1 MSKVSVSLTDRR
13 LFCQVQTISLDQEED
28 AVTTSTIDAK
38 LLAGMFIAGAANLEA
53 NKEWINELNV
63 FPVPD
68 GDTGTNMTLTIKSA
82 VSEVSALGDVFTMT
96 DICKAMSSG
105 SLRGA
110 RGNSGVILSQ
120 LIRGFGKVAKSENE
134 LTIPVLA
141 DAFDRAVE
149 TAYKAVMK
157 PKEGT
162 ILTVAK
168 GASLKSR
175 ELADNGEEDLEKFLG
190 EVLAEAEKVL
200 AETPELLPVLKQA
213 GVVDSGGQGLVQ
225 VMKGAYDKFL
235 GKEIEYAIPAEDEE
249 EKGEN
254 KAEKDLQEA
263 EPLRFIYKMR
273 MTVLMSKKPSSRDQK
288 EYLEFLKSLGD
299 RVKCAAEDNVLH
311 VRIRTN
317 DPGLIIQRSQKFG
330 ELGEVRLLN
339 LREAESSARSA
350 EPESEKADKKRP
362 EPEIPPQPRKD
373 VGFITVSVGDG
384 IAEIFTGLGVD
395 YVISGG
401 QTMNPSTDDV
411 LKAVEKVNADTI
423 FVLPNNKNIIMAAN
437 QAASLTT
444 DKKVVVIPTTTV
456 PQGITAVIN
465 YMPDLDAEANKANM
479 AEEIGTVHSAEVTY
493 AVRDTQIDGIEI
505 HEGDIMGIGDQG
517 ILATGKGIEDI
528 SFESLKKIVTEDTE
542 IISIYYGE
550 DVSEED
556 AEKFRARAAEE
567 FSSCDVELQYG
578 GQPIYYYILS
588 AE

>member
-1 MSKVSVSLTDRR
+1 M
-13 LFCQVQTISLDQEED
+13 
-28 AVTTSTIDAK
+28 TTSTIDAK
-38 LLAGMFIAGAANLEA
+38 LLAEMFFAGAANLEA

-82 VSEVSALGDVFTMT
+82 VKEVSALESTDSMKDV
-96 DICKAMSSG
+96 CKAMSSG

-120 LIRGFGKVAKSENE
+120 LIRGFGKVAKTETE

-141 DAFDRAVE
+141 DGFDRAVE

-175 ELADNGEEDLEKFLG
+175 ELCDAGEENLEVFLG
-190 EVLAEAEKVL
+190 AVLEEAEKVL
-200 AETPELLPVLKQA
+200 ASTPELLPVLKQA

-225 VMKGAYDKFL
+225 VMKGAYDRFL
-235 GKEIEYAIPAEDEE
+235 GKEIDYSALIEKEE
-249 EKGEN
+249 EKPE
-254 KAEKDLQEA
+254 AETEKEVQDQ

-273 MTVLMSKKPSSRDQK
+273 MTVLMNKKPSSRDQK

-299 RVKCAAEDNVLH
+299 RVKCAMEGDILH
-311 VRIRTN
+311 VKVQTN

-339 LREAESSARSA
+339 LKDAESGGKALSAGKSA
-350 EPESEKADKKRP
+350 SGSGAAESAKAAAPEVPAAP
-362 EPEIPPQPRKD
+362 EQPRKD
-373 VGFITVSVGDG
+373 VGFITVSVGSG
-384 IAEIFTGLGVD
+384 IKEIFTGLGVD

-411 LKAVEKVNADTI
+411 LKAVESVNADVV

-444 DKKVVVIPTTTV
+444 DKKVVVVPTTTV

-479 AEEIGTVHSAEVTY
+479 SEEIGTVHSAEVTY
-493 AVRDTQIDGIEI
+493 AVRDTEIDNIKI
-505 HEGDIMGIGDQG
+505 HQGDIMGIGDNG
-517 ILATGKGIEDI
+517 ILATGKDIEDVT
-528 SFESLKKIVTEDTE
+528 FESLSKIVEEDTE

-550 DVSEED
+550 DVEEET
-556 AEKFRARAAEE
+556 AEKFRQRAAQA
-567 FSSCDVELQYG
+567 FPSCDVELQYG

>member
-1 MSKVSVSLTDRR
+1 M
-13 LFCQVQTISLDQEED
+13 
-28 AVTTSTIDAK
+28 TTSTIDAK
-38 LLAGMFIAGAANLEA
+38 QLAGMFIAGAANLEA

-82 VSEVSALGDVFTMT
+82 VNEVAALGDTGSMA

-120 LIRGFGKVAKSENE
+120 LIRGFGKVAKSETE
-134 LTIPVLA
+134 LTVPVLA

-175 ELADNGEEDLEKFLG
+175 ELADAGEENMEAFLG
-190 EVLAEAEKVL
+190 AVLAEAEKVL

-235 GKEIEYAIPAEDEE
+235 GKEIDYAIPQEE
-249 EKGEN
+249 EEDNGE
-254 KAEKDLQEA
+254 KQAEKEYQEP
-263 EPLRFIYKMR
+263 ESLRFIYKMK
-273 MTVLMSKKPSSRDQK
+273 MTVLMAKKPSSRDQK
-288 EYLEFLKSLGD
+288 EYVEFLKSLGD
-299 RVKCAAEDNVLH
+299 RVKCAAEGNVLH
-311 VRIRTN
+311 VRIQTN

-330 ELGEVRLLN
+330 ALGEVRLIN
-339 LREAESSARSA
+339 LKEAENGARSA
-350 EPESEKADKKRP
+350 GQDNESSGKKEKAEVKKA

-384 IAEIFTGLGVD
+384 IADIFTGLGVD

-411 LKAVEKVNADTI
+411 IKAVEKVNADTI

-444 DKKVVVIPTTTV
+444 DKKVVVVPTTTV

-479 AEEIGTVHSAEVTY
+479 TEEIGTVHSAEITY

-505 HEGDIMGIGDQG
+505 HEGDIMGIGDHG
-517 ILATGKGIEDI
+517 ILTTGKEIEDTT
-528 SFESLKKIVTEDTE
+528 FESLKKIVTDETE

>member
-1 MSKVSVSLTDRR
+1 M
-13 LFCQVQTISLDQEED
+13 
-28 AVTTSTIDAK
+28 TTSTIDAK
-38 LLAGMFIAGAANLEA
+38 QLAGMFIAGAANLEA

-82 VSEVSALGDVFTMT
+82 VNEVAALGDTGSMA

-120 LIRGFGKVAKSENE
+120 LIRGFGKVAKSETE
-134 LTIPVLA
+134 LTVPVLA

-175 ELADNGEEDLEKFLG
+175 ELADAGEENMEAFLG
-190 EVLAEAEKVL
+190 AVLAEAEKVL

-235 GKEIEYAIPAEDEE
+235 GKEIDYAIPQEE
-249 EKGEN
+249 EEDNGE
-254 KAEKDLQEA
+254 KQAEKEYQEP
-263 EPLRFIYKMR
+263 ESLRFIYKMK
-273 MTVLMSKKPSSRDQK
+273 MTVLMAKKPSSRDQK
-288 EYLEFLKSLGD
+288 EYVEFLKSLGD

-311 VRIRTN
+311 VRIQTN

-330 ELGEVRLLN
+330 ELGEVRLIN
-339 LREAESSARSA
+339 LKEAENGARSTGQDNESSGKKEKAEVKKA
-350 EPESEKADKKRP
+350 EPEV
-362 EPEIPPQPRKD
+362 PPQPRKD
-373 VGFITVSVGDG
+373 VGFITVSVGEG
-384 IAEIFTGLGVD
+384 IADIFTGLGVD

-411 LKAVEKVNADTI
+411 IKAVEKVNADTI

-444 DKKVVVIPTTTV
+444 DKKVVVVPTTTV

-479 AEEIGTVHSAEVTY
+479 TEEIGTVHSAEITY

-505 HEGDIMGIGDQG
+505 HEGDIMGIGDHG
-517 ILATGKGIEDI
+517 ILTTGKEIEDTT
-528 SFESLKKIVTEDTE
+528 FESLKKIVTDETE

>member
-1 MSKVSVSLTDRR
+1 M
-13 LFCQVQTISLDQEED
+13 
-28 AVTTSTIDAK
+28 TTSTIDAK
-38 LLAGMFIAGAANLEA
+38 QLAGMFIAGAANLEA

-82 VSEVSALGDVFTMT
+82 VNEVAALGDTGSMA

-120 LIRGFGKVAKSENE
+120 LIRGFGKVAKSETE
-134 LTIPVLA
+134 LTVPVLA

-175 ELADNGEEDLEKFLG
+175 ELADAGEENMEAFLG
-190 EVLAEAEKVL
+190 AVLAEAEKVL

-225 VMKGAYDKFL
+225 VMKGAYDEFL
-235 GKEIEYAIPAEDEE
+235 GKEIDYAIPQEE
-249 EKGEN
+249 EEDNGE
-254 KAEKDLQEA
+254 KQAEKEYQEP
-263 EPLRFIYKMR
+263 ESLRFIYKMK
-273 MTVLMSKKPSSRDQK
+273 MTVLMAKKPSSRDQK
-288 EYLEFLKSLGD
+288 EYVEFLKSLGD

-311 VRIRTN
+311 VRIQTN

-330 ELGEVRLLN
+330 ELGEVRLIN
-339 LREAESSARSA
+339 LKEAENGAKSAGQDNESSGKK
-350 EPESEKADKKRP
+350 EKAEVKKA

-384 IAEIFTGLGVD
+384 IADIFTGLGVD

-411 LKAVEKVNADTI
+411 IKAVEKVNADTI

-444 DKKVVVIPTTTV
+444 DKKVVVVPTTTV

-479 AEEIGTVHSAEVTY
+479 TEEIGTVHSAEITY

-505 HEGDIMGIGDQG
+505 HEGDIMGIGDHG
-517 ILATGKGIEDI
+517 ILTTGKEIEDTT
-528 SFESLKKIVTEDTE
+528 FESLKKIVTDETE

-550 DVSEED
+550 DVTEED

>member
-1 MSKVSVSLTDRR
+1 M
-13 LFCQVQTISLDQEED
+13 FIMQEED
-28 AVTTSTIDAK
+28 AVTTNVIDGK
-38 LLAGMFIAGAANLEA
+38 LLAAMFCAGAANLES

-82 VSEVSALGDVFTMT
+82 VKEVKDLGETDSMK

-120 LIRGFGKVAKSENE
+120 LIRGFGKIAKSESE
-134 LTIPVLA
+134 LTIPILA

-168 GASLKSR
+168 GAAVKSR
-175 ELADNGEEDLEKFLG
+175 ELADAGEDNLEVFLG
-190 EVLAEAEKVL
+190 AVLAEAEKVL
-200 AETPELLPVLKQA
+200 AETPEMLPVLKQA

-235 GKEIEYAIPAEDEE
+235 GKEIDYGIPAESEE
-249 EKGEN
+249 EKGE
-254 KAEKDLQEA
+254 KEPEKEPQELD
-263 EPLRFIYKMR
+263 LRFIYKMR
-273 MTVLMSKKPSSRDQK
+273 MTVLMNKKPSSRDQK

-299 RVKCAAEDNVLH
+299 RVKCAMEENVLH
-311 VRIRTN
+311 VRIQTN

-330 ELGEVRLLN
+330 ELGEVRLIN
-339 LREAESSARSA
+339 LKEIESGKGA
-350 EPESEKADKKRP
+350 EPAKEAAKPEKPVKAP
-362 EPEIPPQPRKD
+362 EPEVPAQPRKE
-373 VGFITVSVGDG
+373 VGFITVSVGEG

-395 YVISGG
+395 CVISGG

-444 DKKVVVIPTTTV
+444 DKKVVVVPTTTV

-479 AEEIGTVHSAEVTY
+479 TEEIGTVHSAEVTY
-493 AVRDTQIDGIEI
+493 AVRDTQIDGVEI
-505 HEGDIMGIGDQG
+505 HEGDIMGIGDNG

-528 SFESLKKIVTEDTE
+528 TFESLKKIVEEDTE

-556 AEKFRARAAEE
+556 AEKLRARTAEE
-567 FSSCDVELQYG
+567 FASCDVELQYG

>member
-1 MSKVSVSLTDRR
+1 M
-13 LFCQVQTISLDQEED
+13 
-28 AVTTSTIDAK
+28 TTSAIDAR
-38 LLAGMFIAGAANLEA
+38 LLSGMFIAGAANLEA

-82 VSEVSALGDVFTMT
+82 VKEVSALGDTDSMK

-120 LIRGFGKVAKSENE
+120 LIRGFGKVAKSETA
-134 LTIPVLA
+134 LTVPVLA

-168 GASLKSR
+168 GAAVKSR
-175 ELADNGEEDLEKFLG
+175 ELADAGEENLEVFLG
-190 EVLAEAEKVL
+190 AVLAEAEKVL
-200 AETPELLPVLKQA
+200 ANTPELLPVLKQA

-225 VMKGAYDKFL
+225 VMKGAYDRFL
-235 GKEIEYAIPAEDEE
+235 GKEIDYSALMEKEE
-249 EKGEN
+249 EAG
-254 KAEKDLQEA
+254 EA
-263 EPLRFIYKMR
+263 EPEKEVEKEQEYLRFIYKMR

-288 EYLEFLKSLGD
+288 EYIEFLKSLGD
-299 RVKCAAEDNVLH
+299 RVKCAAEGDILH
-311 VRIRTN
+311 VRIQTN

-330 ELGEVRLLN
+330 ELGEVRLIN
-339 LREAESSARSA
+339 LKEAESGRSA
-350 EPESEKADKKRP
+350 VSEKKESKAEPAAAPVKKE
-362 EPEIPPQPRKD
+362 EPVETPPQPRKE
-373 VGFITVSVGDG
+373 VGFITVSVGEG
-384 IAEIFTGLGVD
+384 IEEIFKGLGVD

-437 QAASLTT
+437 QAASLTE
-444 DKKVVVIPTTTV
+444 DKKVVVVPTTTV

-479 AEEIGTVHSAEVTY
+479 TEEIGAVHSAEVTY
-493 AVRDTQIDGIEI
+493 AVRDTEIDGIKI
-505 HEGDIMGIGDQG
+505 HEGDIMAIGDQG
-517 ILATGKGIEDI
+517 ILTTGKGIEDI
-528 SFESLKKIVTEDTE
+528 TFESLTKIVEDDTE
-542 IISIYYGE
+542 IISIYYGK

-556 AEKFRARAAEE
+556 AEKLRERAAEA

>member
-1 MSKVSVSLTDRR
+1 M
-13 LFCQVQTISLDQEED
+13 
-28 AVTTSTIDAK
+28 TTSAIDAR
-38 LLAGMFIAGAANLEA
+38 LLSGMFIAGAANLEA

-82 VSEVSALGDVFTMT
+82 VKEVSALGDTDSMK

-120 LIRGFGKVAKSENE
+120 LIRGFGKVAKSETA
-134 LTIPVLA
+134 LTVPVLA

-168 GASLKSR
+168 GAAVKSR
-175 ELADNGEEDLEKFLG
+175 ELADAGEENLEVFLG
-190 EVLAEAEKVL
+190 AVLAEAEKVL
-200 AETPELLPVLKQA
+200 ASTPELLPVLKQA

-225 VMKGAYDKFL
+225 VMKGAYDRFL
-235 GKEIEYAIPAEDEE
+235 GKEIDYSALMEKEE
-249 EKGEN
+249 EAG
-254 KAEKDLQEA
+254 EA
-263 EPLRFIYKMR
+263 EPEKEVEKEQEYLRFIYKMR

-288 EYLEFLKSLGD
+288 EYIEFLKSLGD
-299 RVKCAAEDNVLH
+299 RVKCAAEGDILH
-311 VRIRTN
+311 VRIQTN

-330 ELGEVRLLN
+330 ELGEVRLIN
-339 LREAESSARSA
+339 LKEAESGRSA
-350 EPESEKADKKRP
+350 VSEKEETKAEPAAAPVKKE
-362 EPEIPPQPRKD
+362 EPVETPPQPRKE
-373 VGFITVSVGDG
+373 VGFITVSVGEG
-384 IAEIFTGLGVD
+384 IEEIFKGLGVD

-437 QAASLTT
+437 QAASLTE
-444 DKKVVVIPTTTV
+444 DKKVVVVPTTTV

-479 AEEIGTVHSAEVTY
+479 TEEIGAVHSAEVTY
-493 AVRDTQIDGIEI
+493 AVRDTEIDGIKI
-505 HEGDIMGIGDQG
+505 HEGDIMAIGDQG
-517 ILATGKGIEDI
+517 ILTTGKGIEDI
-528 SFESLKKIVTEDTE
+528 TFESLTKIVEDDTE
-542 IISIYYGE
+542 IISIYYGK

-556 AEKFRARAAEE
+556 AEKLRERAAEA

>member
-1 MSKVSVSLTDRR
+1 MEFLSN
-13 LFCQVQTISLDQEED
+13 QEED
-28 AVTTSTIDAK
+28 AVTTSAIDAK
-38 LLAGMFIAGAANLEA
+38 LLAEMFFAGAANLEA

-82 VSEVSALGDVFTMT
+82 VKEVSALGSTDSMKDV
-96 DICKAMSSG
+96 CKAMSSG

-120 LIRGFGKVAKSENE
+120 LIRGFGKVAKTETE
-134 LTIPVLA
+134 LTIPVIA
-141 DAFDRAVE
+141 DGFDRAVE

-168 GASLKSR
+168 GAAVKSR
-175 ELADNGEEDLEKFLG
+175 ELADAGEENLEAFLG
-190 EVLAEAEKVL
+190 AVLEEAEKVL
-200 AETPELLPVLKQA
+200 ANTPELLPVLKQA

-225 VMKGAYDKFL
+225 VLKGAYDRFL
-235 GKEIEYAIPAEDEE
+235 GKEIDYSALMEKEE
-249 EKGEN
+249 A
-254 KAEKDLQEA
+254 KAETEPEKEA
-263 EPLRFIYKMR
+263 VEKEELRFIYKMR
-273 MTVLMSKKPSSRDQK
+273 MTVLMPKKPSSRDQK

-299 RVKCAAEDNVLH
+299 RVKCAVEGDILH
-311 VRIRTN
+311 VKCHTN

-339 LREAESSARSA
+339 LKDTESTGRSTDTGRSSGSASA
-350 EPESEKADKKRP
+350 EEKKPAEKEVPRMPD
-362 EPEIPPQPRKD
+362 QPRKE

-384 IAEIFTGLGVD
+384 IRDIFTGLGVD

-411 LKAVEKVNADTI
+411 LKAVESVNADVV

-444 DKKVVVIPTTTV
+444 DKKVIVVPTTTV

-479 AEEIGTVHSAEVTY
+479 IEEIGAVHSAEVTY
-493 AVRDTQIDGIEI
+493 AVRDTEIDSIKI
-505 HEGDIMGIGDQG
+505 HEGDIMGIGDSG
-517 ILATGKGIEDI
+517 ILTTGSDIEDVT
-528 SFESLKKIVTEDTE
+528 FESLKKIVDENTE

-550 DVSEED
+550 DVAEED
-556 AEKFRARAAEE
+556 AEKFRARASES
-567 FSSCDVELQYG
+567 FQSCDVELQYG

>member
-1 MSKVSVSLTDRR
+1 M
-13 LFCQVQTISLDQEED
+13 
-28 AVTTSTIDAK
+28 TTSAIDAR
-38 LLAGMFIAGAANLEA
+38 LLSGMFLAGAANLEA

-82 VSEVSALGDVFTMT
+82 VKEVSALGDTDSMK

-120 LIRGFGKVAKSENE
+120 LIRGFGKVAKAETA
-134 LTIPVLA
+134 LTVPVLA

-168 GASLKSR
+168 GAALKSR
-175 ELADNGEEDLEKFLG
+175 ELADAGEENLEAFLG
-190 EVLAEAEKVL
+190 AVLEEAEKVL
-200 AETPELLPVLKQA
+200 ANTPELLPVLKQA

-225 VMKGAYDKFL
+225 VMKGAYDRFL
-235 GKEIEYAIPAEDEE
+235 GKEIDYSALIEKEE
-249 EKGEN
+249 EAGE
-254 KAEKDLQEA
+254 KEPEKEPQEQ
-263 EPLRFIYKMR
+263 EFLRFIYKMR

-288 EYLEFLKSLGD
+288 EYIEFLKSLGD
-299 RVKCAAEDNVLH
+299 RVKCAAEGDILH
-311 VRIRTN
+311 VRIQTN

-330 ELGEVRLLN
+330 ELGEVRLIN
-339 LREAESSARSA
+339 LKEAESGRSA
-350 EPESEKADKKRP
+350 VSDKDDSKAEPAAPAKP
-362 EPEIPPQPRKD
+362 EPQEVPPQPRKE
-373 VGFITVSVGDG
+373 V
-384 IAEIFTGLGVD
+384 

-411 LKAVEKVNADTI
+411 LQAVEKVNADTI
-423 FVLPNNKNIIMAAN
+423 FVLPNNKNIVMAAN

-444 DKKVVVIPTTTV
+444 DKKVVVVPTTTV

-479 AEEIGTVHSAEVTY
+479 TEEIGNVHSAEVTY
-493 AVRDTQIDGIEI
+493 AVRDTEIDGIRI
-505 HEGDIMGIGDQG
+505 HEGDIMAIGDSG
-517 ILATGKGIEDI
+517 ILTTGKGIEDVT
-528 SFESLKKIVTEDTE
+528 FESLKKIVEDDTE
-542 IISIYYGE
+542 IISIYYGK

-556 AEKFRARAAEE
+556 AEKLRDRAAEA
-567 FSSCDVELQYG
+567 FTSCDVELQYG

>member
-1 MSKVSVSLTDRR
+1 M
-13 LFCQVQTISLDQEED
+13 
-28 AVTTSTIDAK
+28 TTSTIDAR
-38 LLAGMFIAGAANLEA
+38 LLAEMFFAGAANLEA

-82 VSEVSALGDVFTMT
+82 VNEVSALGNTDSMK

-120 LIRGFGKVAKSENE
+120 LIRGFGKVAKAETA

-141 DAFDRAVE
+141 EAFDRAVE

-168 GASLKSR
+168 GAALKSR
-175 ELADNGEEDLEKFLG
+175 ELADAGEENLEVFLG
-190 EVLAEAEKVL
+190 AVLEEAEKVL
-200 AETPELLPVLKQA
+200 AHTPELLPVLKEA

-225 VMKGAYDKFL
+225 VMKGAYDRFL
-235 GKEIEYAIPAEDEE
+235 GKEIDYSALIEKEE
-249 EKGEN
+249 PGE
-254 KAEKDLQEA
+254 EA
-263 EPLRFIYKMR
+263 EPEKEAQEQEALRFIYKMR
-273 MTVLMSKKPSSRDQK
+273 MTVLMTKKPSSRDQK

-299 RVKCAAEDNVLH
+299 RVKCAMEGDILH
-311 VRIRTN
+311 VKVQTN

-330 ELGEVRLLN
+330 ELGEVRLIN
-339 LREAESSARSA
+339 LKETDSAGKTASA
-350 EPESEKADKKRP
+350 EKSGSKPKAPVEQVKPAQEQEAAK
-362 EPEIPPQPRKD
+362 QPRKD
-373 VGFITVSVGDG
+373 VGFITVSVGEG
-384 IAEIFTGLGVD
+384 IKEIFQGLGVD

-411 LKAVEKVNADTI
+411 LKAVESVNADVI

-444 DKKVVVIPTTTV
+444 DKKVVVVPTTTV

-479 AEEIGTVHSAEVTY
+479 FEEIGTVHSAEITY
-493 AVRDTQIDGIEI
+493 AVRDTEISGIAI
-505 HEGDIMGIGDQG
+505 HQGDIMGIGDEG
-517 ILATGKGIEDI
+517 ILTTGSNVEDVT
-528 SFESLKKIVTEDTE
+528 FESLKMIVEEDTE

-550 DVSEED
+550 DVTEED
-556 AEKFRARAAEE
+556 AEKLRTRAAEA
-567 FSSCDVELQYG
+567 FPSCDVELQYG
-578 GQPIYYYILS
+578 GQPIYFYILS

>member
-1 MSKVSVSLTDRR
+1 M
-13 LFCQVQTISLDQEED
+13 
-28 AVTTSTIDAK
+28 TTSAIDAR
-38 LLAGMFIAGAANLEA
+38 LLAKMFFSGAANLEA

-82 VSEVSALGDVFTMT
+82 VKEVAALGENAGMK

-120 LIRGFGKVAKSENE
+120 LIRGFGKVAKTEDE
-134 LTIPVLA
+134 LTVPVLA
-141 DAFDRAVE
+141 DAFDRAAE

-168 GASLKSR
+168 GAADKSR
-175 ELADNGEEDLEKFLG
+175 ELADAGEENLERYLG
-190 EVLAEAEKVL
+190 AVLEEAEKVL
-200 AETPELLPVLKQA
+200 ANTPELLPVLKQA

-225 VMKGAYDKFL
+225 FMKGAYDCFL
-235 GKEIEYAIPAEDEE
+235 GKEIDYSAVTQDEAE
-249 EKGEN
+249 EK
-254 KAEKDLQEA
+254 EKESEKEMPEA
-263 EPLRFIYKMR
+263 EPLRFIYKMK
-273 MTVLMSKKPSSRDQK
+273 MTILMSKKPSSRDQK
-288 EYLEFLKSLGD
+288 EYVEFLKSLGD
-299 RVKCAAEDNVLH
+299 RVKCAMEGEILH
-311 VRIRTN
+311 VRIQTN

-330 ELGEVRLLN
+330 ELGEVRLVN
-339 LREAESSARSA
+339 VKESDSAGRGSDTA
-350 EPESEKADKKRP
+350 KTAAKEPVPVKEP
-362 EPEIPPQPRKD
+362 EPEIPAGPRKE
-373 VGFITVSVGDG
+373 VGFITVSVGEG
-384 IAEIFTGLGVD
+384 IKEIFTGLGVD
-395 YVISGG
+395 CVISGG

-411 LKAVEKVNADTI
+411 LQAVQKVNADTV

-437 QAASLTT
+437 QAASMTE
-444 DKKVVVIPTTTV
+444 DKKVVVVPTTTV

-479 AEEIGTVHSAEVTY
+479 MEEIGTVNSAEVTY
-493 AVRDTQIDGIEI
+493 AVRDTEIDGIRI
-505 HEGDIMGIGDQG
+505 QQGDIMGIGDQG

-528 SFESLKKIVTEDTE
+528 TFESLRRIVGDDTE

-550 DVSEED
+550 DVTEED
-556 AEKFRARAAEE
+556 AKKLRDRAAEE

>member
-1 MSKVSVSLTDRR
+1 M
-13 LFCQVQTISLDQEED
+13 
-28 AVTTSTIDAK
+28 TTSAIDAK
-38 LLAGMFIAGAANLEA
+38 LLAKMFFSGAANLEA

-82 VSEVSALGDVFTMT
+82 VKEVAALGENAGMK

-120 LIRGFGKVAKSENE
+120 LIRGFGKVAKTEDE
-134 LTIPVLA
+134 LTVPVLA
-141 DAFDRAVE
+141 DAFDRAAE

-168 GASLKSR
+168 GAADKSR
-175 ELADNGEEDLEKFLG
+175 ELADAGEENLERYLG
-190 EVLAEAEKVL
+190 AVLEEAEKVL
-200 AETPELLPVLKQA
+200 ANTPELLPVLKQA

-225 VMKGAYDKFL
+225 FMKGAYDCFL
-235 GKEIEYAIPAEDEE
+235 GKEIDYSAVTQDEAE
-249 EKGEN
+249 EK
-254 KAEKDLQEA
+254 EKEFEKEMPEA
-263 EPLRFIYKMR
+263 EPLRFIYKMK
-273 MTVLMSKKPSSRDQK
+273 MTILMSKKPSSRDQK
-288 EYLEFLKSLGD
+288 EYVEFLKSLGD
-299 RVKCAAEDNVLH
+299 RVKCAMEGEILH
-311 VRIRTN
+311 VRIQTN

-330 ELGEVRLLN
+330 ELGEVRLVN
-339 LREAESSARSA
+339 VKESDSASRGSDTA
-350 EPESEKADKKRP
+350 KTAAKEPVPVKEP
-362 EPEIPPQPRKD
+362 EPEIPAGPRKE
-373 VGFITVSVGDG
+373 VGFITVSVGEG
-384 IAEIFTGLGVD
+384 IKEIFTGLGVD
-395 YVISGG
+395 CVISGG

-411 LKAVEKVNADTI
+411 LQAVKKVNADTV

-437 QAASLTT
+437 QAASMTE
-444 DKKVVVIPTTTV
+444 DKKVVVVPTTTV

-479 AEEIGTVHSAEVTY
+479 MEEIGTVNSAEVTY
-493 AVRDTQIDGIEI
+493 AVRDTEIDGIRI
-505 HEGDIMGIGDQG
+505 QQGDIMGIGDQG

-528 SFESLKKIVTEDTE
+528 TFESLRRIVGDDTE

-550 DVSEED
+550 DVTEED
-556 AEKFRARAAEE
+556 AKKLRDRAAEE

>member
-1 MSKVSVSLTDRR
+1 M
-13 LFCQVQTISLDQEED
+13 FIMQEED
-28 AVTTSTIDAK
+28 AVTTNVIDGK
-38 LLAGMFIAGAANLEA
+38 LLAAMFCAGAANLES

-82 VSEVSALGDVFTMT
+82 VKEVKDLGETDSMK

-120 LIRGFGKVAKSENE
+120 LIRGFGKIAKSESE
-134 LTIPVLA
+134 LTIPILA

-168 GASLKSR
+168 GAAVKSR
-175 ELADNGEEDLEKFLG
+175 ELADAGEDNLEVFLG
-190 EVLAEAEKVL
+190 AVLAEAEKVL
-200 AETPELLPVLKQA
+200 AETPEMLPVLKQA

-235 GKEIEYAIPAEDEE
+235 GKEIDYGIPAESEE
-249 EKGEN
+249 EKGE
-254 KAEKDLQEA
+254 KEPEKEPQELD
-263 EPLRFIYKMR
+263 LRFIYKMR
-273 MTVLMSKKPSSRDQK
+273 MTVLMNKKPSSRDQK

-299 RVKCAAEDNVLH
+299 RVKCATEENVLH
-311 VRIRTN
+311 VRIQTN

-330 ELGEVRLLN
+330 ELGEVRLIN
-339 LREAESSARSA
+339 LKEIESGKGTEPAKEAAK
-350 EPESEKADKKRP
+350 PEKPVKAP
-362 EPEIPPQPRKD
+362 EPEVPAQPRKE
-373 VGFITVSVGDG
+373 VGFITVSVGEG

-395 YVISGG
+395 CVISGG

-444 DKKVVVIPTTTV
+444 DKKVVVVPTTTV

-479 AEEIGTVHSAEVTY
+479 TEEIGTVHSAEVTY
-493 AVRDTQIDGIEI
+493 AVRDTQIDGVEI
-505 HEGDIMGIGDQG
+505 HEGDIMGIGDNG

-528 SFESLKKIVTEDTE
+528 TFESLKKIVEEDTE

-556 AEKFRARAAEE
+556 AEKLRARAAEE
-567 FSSCDVELQYG
+567 FASCDVELQYG

>member
-1 MSKVSVSLTDRR
+1 M
-13 LFCQVQTISLDQEED
+13 
-28 AVTTSTIDAK
+28 TTSAIDAK
-38 LLAGMFIAGAANLEA
+38 LLTRMFFSGAANLEA

-82 VSEVSALGDVFTMT
+82 VKELAALGDTDSMK
-96 DICKAMSSG
+96 DICKAISSG

-120 LIRGFGKVAKSENE
+120 LIRGFGKIAKTESE
-134 LTIPVLA
+134 LTIPILA
-141 DAFDRAVE
+141 DAFDRASE

-168 GASLKSR
+168 GAAVKSR
-175 ELADNGEEDLEKFLG
+175 ELADAGEDDLEKYLG
-190 EVLAEAEKVL
+190 AVLEEAEKVL
-200 AETPELLPVLKQA
+200 ANTPELLPVLKQA

-225 VMKGAYDKFL
+225 FMKGAYDCFL
-235 GKEIEYAIPAEDEE
+235 GKEIDYTAVTQEETE
-249 EKGEN
+249 EK
-254 KAEKDLQEA
+254 EKESEKEMPDT
-263 EPLRFIYKMR
+263 EPLRFIYKMK
-273 MTVLMSKKPSSRDQK
+273 MTILMTKKPSSRDQK
-288 EYLEFLKSLGD
+288 EYVEFLKSLGD
-299 RVKCAAEDNVLH
+299 RVKCAMEGDILH
-311 VRIRTN
+311 VRIQTN

-330 ELGEVRLLN
+330 ELGEMRLIN
-339 LREAESSARSA
+339 LKETDSAGRSGDSAKAAAKEAAPVKE
-350 EPESEKADKKRP
+350 P
-362 EPEIPPQPRKD
+362 EPEIPAGPRKE
-373 VGFITVSVGDG
+373 VGFITVSVGEG
-384 IAEIFTGLGVD
+384 IKEIFTGLGVD
-395 YVISGG
+395 CVISGG

-411 LKAVEKVNADTI
+411 LQAVKKVNADTV

-437 QAASLTT
+437 QAASMTE
-444 DKKVVVIPTTTV
+444 DKKVVVVPTTTV

-479 AEEIGTVHSAEVTY
+479 TEEIAAVNSAEVTY
-493 AVRDTQIDGIEI
+493 AVRDTEIDGIRI
-505 HEGDIMGIGDQG
+505 HEGDIMGIGDHG
-517 ILATGKGIEDI
+517 ILATGKGIEDVT
-528 SFESLKKIVTEDTE
+528 FDALGKIVEDDTE

-556 AEKFRARAAEE
+556 AQKLRDRAAEA

>member
-1 MSKVSVSLTDRR
+1 MKFYSN
-13 LFCQVQTISLDQEED
+13 QEED
-28 AVTTSTIDAK
+28 AVTTSAIDAK
-38 LLAGMFIAGAANLEA
+38 LLAEMFFAGAANLEA

-82 VSEVSALGDVFTMT
+82 VKEVSALGSTDSMK

-120 LIRGFGKVAKSENE
+120 LIRGFGKVAKSETE

-141 DAFDRAVE
+141 DGFDRAVE

-175 ELADNGEEDLEKFLG
+175 ELADAGEENLEVFLG
-190 EVLAEAEKVL
+190 AVLEEAEKVL
-200 AETPELLPVLKQA
+200 ANTPELLPVLKQA

-225 VMKGAYDKFL
+225 VMKGAYDRFL
-235 GKEIEYAIPAEDEE
+235 GKEIDYSALIEKEE
-249 EKGEN
+249 EKP
-254 KAEKDLQEA
+254 EA
-263 EPLRFIYKMR
+263 EPEKEILEKEELRFIYKMR
-273 MTVLMSKKPSSRDQK
+273 MTVLMAKKPSSRDQK

-299 RVKCAAEDNVLH
+299 RVKCAVEGDILH
-311 VRIRTN
+311 VKCQTN

-339 LREAESSARSA
+339 LKEAESGGRNADAGKSSRPDTADVKKPA
-350 EPESEKADKKRP
+350 EAEAPKAPE
-362 EPEIPPQPRKD
+362 QPRKE

-384 IAEIFTGLGVD
+384 IREIFTGLGVD

-411 LKAVEKVNADTI
+411 LKAVESVNADVV

-444 DKKVVVIPTTTV
+444 DKKVVVVPTTTV

-479 AEEIGTVHSAEVTY
+479 CEEIGAVHSAEITY
-493 AVRDTQIDGIEI
+493 AVRDTEIDNIKI
-505 HEGDIMGIGDQG
+505 HEGDIMGIGDSG
-517 ILATGKGIEDI
+517 ILTTGGDIEDVT
-528 SFESLKKIVTEDTE
+528 FESLKKIVDENTE

-550 DVSEED
+550 DVEEEK
-556 AEKFRARAAEE
+556 AEKFRARASEV
-567 FSSCDVELQYG
+567 FPSCDVELQYG

>member
-1 MSKVSVSLTDRR
+1 M
-13 LFCQVQTISLDQEED
+13 
-28 AVTTSTIDAK
+28 TTSAINAR
-38 LLAGMFIAGAANLEA
+38 LLAKMFFCGAASLEA

-82 VSEVSALGDVFTMT
+82 VKEVAALGDTDSMK

-120 LIRGFGKVAKSENE
+120 LIRGFGKVAKAETA
-134 LTIPVLA
+134 LTVPVLA
-141 DAFDRAVE
+141 EAFDRAVE

-168 GASLKSR
+168 GASIKSR
-175 ELADNGEEDLEKFLG
+175 ELADAGEDNLEVFLG
-190 EVLAEAEKVL
+190 AVLEEAEKVL
-200 AETPELLPVLKQA
+200 ASTPDLLPVLKQA
-213 GVVDSGGQGLVQ
+213 GVVDSGGQGLVE
-225 VMKGAYDKFL
+225 VMKGAYDCFL
-235 GKEIEYAIPAEDEE
+235 GKEIDYSAMAAENEEE
-249 EKGEN
+249 EKAGEP
-254 KAEKDLQEA
+254 EKEITDS
-263 EPLRFIYKMR
+263 EPLRFIYKLR
-273 MTVLMSKKPSSRDQK
+273 MTVLTGKKPSSRDQK
-288 EYLEFLKSLGD
+288 EYLEFLKSLGE
-299 RVKCAAEDNVLH
+299 RVKCAMEGEILH
-311 VRIRTN
+311 VRVQTN

-330 ELGEVRLLN
+330 ELGEVRLIN
-339 LREAESSARSA
+339 LKQAETSSKSGESAKIDVKPARE
-350 EPESEKADKKRP
+350 EKKEEK
-362 EPEIPPQPRKD
+362 IPPQPRKEA
-373 VGFITVSVGDG
+373 GFITVSVGDG

-411 LKAVEKVNADTI
+411 LKAIDQVNADTVY
-423 FVLPNNKNIIMAAN
+423 VLPNNKNIIMAAN
-437 QAASLTT
+437 QAAELTT
-444 DKKVVVIPTTTV
+444 DKKVVVVPTTTV

-479 AEEIGTVHSAEVTY
+479 TEEIGAVHSAEVTY
-493 AVRDTQIDGIEI
+493 AVRDTEIDGIKI
-505 HEGDIMGIGDQG
+505 HEGDIMGIGDSG
-517 ILATGKGIEDI
+517 ILATGSGIEDTT
-528 SFESLKKIVTEDTE
+528 FESLSRIVGEDTE
-542 IISIYYGE
+542 IISIYYGK

-556 AEKFRARAAEE
+556 ALKLKERAAEA
-567 FSSCDVELQYG
+567 FTSCDVELQYG

>member
-1 MSKVSVSLTDRR
+1 MK
-13 LFCQVQTISLDQEED
+13 FISNQEED
-28 AVTTSTIDAK
+28 AVTTSAIDAK
-38 LLAGMFIAGAANLEA
+38 LLAEMFFAGAANLEA

-82 VSEVSALGDVFTMT
+82 VKEVSALGSTDSMK

-120 LIRGFGKVAKSENE
+120 LIRGFGKVAKTETE
-134 LTIPVLA
+134 LTVPVLA
-141 DAFDRAVE
+141 DGFDRAVE

-175 ELADNGEEDLEKFLG
+175 ELADAGEENLEAFLG
-190 EVLAEAEKVL
+190 AVLEEAEKVL
-200 AETPELLPVLKQA
+200 ANTPELLPVLKQA

-225 VMKGAYDKFL
+225 VMKGAFDRFL
-235 GKEIEYAIPAEDEE
+235 GKEIDYSALIEKE
-249 EKGEN
+249 EKP
-254 KAEKDLQEA
+254 EA
-263 EPLRFIYKMR
+263 EPEKEAVEKEELRYIYKMR
-273 MTVLMSKKPSSRDQK
+273 MTVLMAKKPSSRDQK

-299 RVKCAAEDNVLH
+299 RVKCAMEGDILH
-311 VRIRTN
+311 VKCQTN

-339 LREAESSARSA
+339 LKEAESGGKGVDAGKSSASDNA
-350 EPESEKADKKRP
+350 EGKKPVEAETPKVPE
-362 EPEIPPQPRKD
+362 QPRKE

-384 IAEIFTGLGVD
+384 IREIFTGLGVD

-411 LKAVEKVNADTI
+411 LKAVESVNADVV

-444 DKKVVVIPTTTV
+444 DKKVVVVPTTTV

-479 AEEIGTVHSAEVTY
+479 CEEISSVHSAEVTY
-493 AVRDTQIDGIEI
+493 AVRDTEIDNIKI
-505 HEGDIMGIGDQG
+505 HEGDIMGIGDSG
-517 ILATGKGIEDI
+517 ILTTGNDIEDVT
-528 SFESLKKIVTEDTE
+528 FESLKKIVDEDTE
-542 IISIYYGE
+542 IISVYYGA
-550 DVSEED
+550 DVAEEA
-556 AEKFRARAAEE
+556 AEKFRARAAEA
-567 FSSCDVELQYG
+567 FPTCDVELQYG

>member
-1 MSKVSVSLTDRR
+1 M
-13 LFCQVQTISLDQEED
+13 
-28 AVTTSTIDAK
+28 TTSAIDAK
-38 LLAGMFIAGAANLEA
+38 LLAKMFFSGAANLEA

-82 VSEVSALGDVFTMT
+82 VKEVAALGENAGMK

-120 LIRGFGKVAKSENE
+120 LIRGFGKVAKTEDE
-134 LTIPVLA
+134 LTVPVLA
-141 DAFDRAVE
+141 DAFDRAAE

-168 GASLKSR
+168 GAADKSR
-175 ELADNGEEDLEKFLG
+175 ELADAGEENLERYLG
-190 EVLAEAEKVL
+190 AVLEEAEKVL
-200 AETPELLPVLKQA
+200 ANTPELLPVLKQA

-225 VMKGAYDKFL
+225 FMKGAYDCFL
-235 GKEIEYAIPAEDEE
+235 GKEIDYSAVTQDEAE
-249 EKGEN
+249 EK
-254 KAEKDLQEA
+254 EKESEKEMPEA
-263 EPLRFIYKMR
+263 EPLRFIYKMK
-273 MTVLMSKKPSSRDQK
+273 MTILMSKKPSSRDQK
-288 EYLEFLKSLGD
+288 EYVEFLKSLGD
-299 RVKCAAEDNVLH
+299 RVKCAMEGEILH
-311 VRIRTN
+311 VRIQTN

-330 ELGEVRLLN
+330 ELGEVRLVN
-339 LREAESSARSA
+339 VKESDSAGRGSDTA
-350 EPESEKADKKRP
+350 KTAAKEPVPVKEP
-362 EPEIPPQPRKD
+362 EPEIPAGPRKE
-373 VGFITVSVGDG
+373 VGFITVSVGEG
-384 IAEIFTGLGVD
+384 IKEIFTGLGVD
-395 YVISGG
+395 CVISGG

-411 LKAVEKVNADTI
+411 LQAVQKVNADTV

-437 QAASLTT
+437 QAASMTE
-444 DKKVVVIPTTTV
+444 DKKVVVVPTTTV

-479 AEEIGTVHSAEVTY
+479 MEEIGTVNSAEVTY
-493 AVRDTQIDGIEI
+493 AVRDTEIDGIRI
-505 HEGDIMGIGDQG
+505 QQGDIMGIGDQG

-528 SFESLKKIVTEDTE
+528 TFESLRRIVGDDTE

-550 DVSEED
+550 DVTEED
-556 AEKFRARAAEE
+556 AKKLRDRAAEE

>member
-1 MSKVSVSLTDRR
+1 M
-13 LFCQVQTISLDQEED
+13 FIMQEED
-28 AVTTSTIDAK
+28 AVTTNVIDGK
-38 LLAGMFIAGAANLEA
+38 LLAAMFCAGAANLES

-82 VSEVSALGDVFTMT
+82 VKEVKDLGETDSMK

-120 LIRGFGKVAKSENE
+120 LIRGFGKIAKSESE
-134 LTIPVLA
+134 LTIPILA

-168 GASLKSR
+168 GAAVKSR
-175 ELADNGEEDLEKFLG
+175 ELADAGEENLEVFLG
-190 EVLAEAEKVL
+190 AVLAEAEKVL
-200 AETPELLPVLKQA
+200 AETPEMLPVLKQA

-235 GKEIEYAIPAEDEE
+235 GKEIDYGIPAESEE
-249 EKGEN
+249 EKGE
-254 KAEKDLQEA
+254 KEPEKEPQELD
-263 EPLRFIYKMR
+263 LRFIYKMR
-273 MTVLMSKKPSSRDQK
+273 MTVLMNKKPSSRDQK

-299 RVKCAAEDNVLH
+299 RVKCAMEENVLH
-311 VRIRTN
+311 VRIQTN

-330 ELGEVRLLN
+330 ELGEVRLIN
-339 LREAESSARSA
+339 LKEIESGKGTEPAKEAAK
-350 EPESEKADKKRP
+350 PEKPVKAP
-362 EPEIPPQPRKD
+362 EPEVPAQPRKE
-373 VGFITVSVGDG
+373 VGFITVSVGEG

-395 YVISGG
+395 CVISGG

-444 DKKVVVIPTTTV
+444 DKKVVVVPTTTV

-479 AEEIGTVHSAEVTY
+479 TEEIGTVHSAEVTY
-493 AVRDTQIDGIEI
+493 AVRDTQIDGVEI
-505 HEGDIMGIGDQG
+505 HEGDIMGIGDNG

-528 SFESLKKIVTEDTE
+528 TFESLKKIVEEDTE

-556 AEKFRARAAEE
+556 AEKLRARAAEE
-567 FSSCDVELQYG
+567 FASCDVELQYG

>member
-1 MSKVSVSLTDRR
+1 M
-13 LFCQVQTISLDQEED
+13 
-28 AVTTSTIDAK
+28 TTSTIDAR
-38 LLAGMFIAGAANLEA
+38 LLAEMFFAGAANLEA

-82 VSEVSALGDVFTMT
+82 VNEVSALGKTDSMK

-120 LIRGFGKVAKSENE
+120 LIRGFGKVAKAETA

-141 DAFDRAVE
+141 EAFDRAVE

-168 GASLKSR
+168 GAALKSR
-175 ELADNGEEDLEKFLG
+175 ELADAGEENLEVFLG
-190 EVLAEAEKVL
+190 AVLEEAEKVL
-200 AETPELLPVLKQA
+200 AHTPELLPVLKEA

-225 VMKGAYDKFL
+225 VMKGAYDRFL
-235 GKEIEYAIPAEDEE
+235 GKEIDYSALIEKEE
-249 EKGEN
+249 PGE
-254 KAEKDLQEA
+254 EA
-263 EPLRFIYKMR
+263 EPEKEAQEQEALRFIYKMR
-273 MTVLMSKKPSSRDQK
+273 MTVLMTKKPSSRDQK

-299 RVKCAAEDNVLH
+299 RVKCAMEGDILH
-311 VRIRTN
+311 VKVQTN

-330 ELGEVRLLN
+330 ELGEVRLIN
-339 LREAESSARSA
+339 LKETDSAGKTASA
-350 EPESEKADKKRP
+350 EKSGSKPKAPVEQVKPAQEQEAAK
-362 EPEIPPQPRKD
+362 QPRKD
-373 VGFITVSVGDG
+373 VGFITVSVGEG
-384 IAEIFTGLGVD
+384 IKEIFQGLGVD

-411 LKAVEKVNADTI
+411 LKAVESVNADVI

-444 DKKVVVIPTTTV
+444 DKKVVVVPTTTV

-479 AEEIGTVHSAEVTY
+479 FEEIGTVHSAEITY
-493 AVRDTQIDGIEI
+493 AVRDTEISGIAI
-505 HEGDIMGIGDQG
+505 HQGDIMGIGDEG
-517 ILATGKGIEDI
+517 ILTTGSNVEDVT
-528 SFESLKKIVTEDTE
+528 FESLKMIVEEDTE

-550 DVSEED
+550 DVTEED
-556 AEKFRARAAEE
+556 AEKLRTRAAEA
-567 FSSCDVELQYG
+567 FPSCDVELQYG
-578 GQPIYYYILS
+578 GQPIYFYILS